1 MRAMWNIIRREVST
15 RVQKK
20 SFWILTLVGPVVML
34 VTLVVPMYVSMQ
46 PKSKIQV
53 VLQVKE
59 QGELTPPVSD
69 ERFHVVL
76 GDPQQTISGDA
87 ILVQASL
94 SQKQLTVLDNVGLTK
109 QERWYLEQYLQQWF
123 WKTYLFQRVS
133 PASIQPNI
141 EVISLAKTRESFD
154 IQSMLGLYGAILIYF
169 FIVFYGVQVM
179 RGVMEE
185 KSGRIAEV
193 LLSSVEPFQWMMGKI
208 IGIGAVCLFQF
219 SIWGTFYG
227 FMWTNV
233 QSRYGQAMN
242 LFSDANIGNT
252 LEWTKDVQQALEW
265 NMMVQSLQSISML
278 QFVLGFFL
286 FFILGYL
293 LYASMF
299 AAVGAMTDQETETQQ
314 FTFPITAPLFVV
326 FLFAGSLMS
335 DTHSWITQ
343 VLSYVPFTAPITMVM
358 RLPFGLEWIEWL
370 LAIASLVISFTTMTY
385 VASMIFKRSILHY
398 GSTMKWSD
406 LWK

>member
-1 MRAMWNIIRREVST
+1 MWNIIRREVST

-20 SFWILTLVGPVVML
+20 SFWVLTLVGPVVML
-34 VTLVVPMYVSMQ
+34 VTLVVPMYISMQ

-53 VLQVKE
+53 VIQVKE
-59 QGELTPPVSD
+59 QGELTAPVSD

-76 GDPQQTISGDA
+76 GGEQQSLSGDA

-109 QERWYLEQYLQQWF
+109 QESWYLEQYLQQWF
-123 WKTYLFQRVS
+123 WKTYLFQRVPPS
-133 PASIQPNI
+133 SIQPNI
-141 EVISLAKTRESFD
+141 EVVSLAKTRESFD

-233 QSRYGQAMN
+233 QKRYGQTMN

-252 LEWTKDVQQALEW
+252 LEWTQDVQQALEW

-335 DTHSWITQ
+335 DTNSMVTQ
-343 VLSYVPFTAPITMVM
+343 LLSYIPFTAPITMVM
-358 RLPFGLEWIEWL
+358 RLPFGLDWIEWIG
-370 LAIASLVISFTTMTY
+370 AVVSLVISFTALTY

>member
-1 MRAMWNIIRREVST
+1 MSAIWNIIRREVST

-20 SFWILTLVGPVVML
+20 SFWVLTLVGPVVML
-34 VTLVVPMYVSMQ
+34 VTLVVPMYISMQ

-53 VLQVKE
+53 VIQVKE
-59 QGELTPPVSD
+59 QGEVTAPVSD

-76 GDPQQTISGDA
+76 GSEQQSLSGES

-94 SQKQLTVLDNVGLTK
+94 TQKQLTVLDNVGLTK
-109 QERWYLEQYLQQWF
+109 QESWYLEQYLQQWF

-141 EVISLAKTRESFD
+141 EVVSLAKIRESFD

-208 IGIGAVCLFQF
+208 IGIGTVCLFQF

-233 QSRYGQAMN
+233 QKRYGQAMN

-252 LEWTKDVQQALEW
+252 LEWTQDVQQALEW

-335 DTHSWITQ
+335 DTNSWVTQ
-343 VLSYVPFTAPITMVM
+343 LLSYVPFTSPITMVM
-358 RLPFGLEWIEWL
+358 RLPFGLEWTEWIG
-370 LAIASLVISFTTMTY
+370 AVVSLVISFTALTY